1 MEQWSLAGSAILSR
15 IIPVLQHSNT
25 PVLQHSA
32 GVLLAHCLLIT
43 LVFAFRPM
51 FGF

>member
-1 MEQWSLAGSAILSR
+1 MEQWSLAGSAIVNR
-15 IIPVLQHSNT
+15 IIPVLQHSIT
-25 PVLQHSA
+25 PPLRLRS
-32 GVLLAHCLLIT
+32 ITDYFRSRST

>member
-1 MEQWSLAGSAILSR
+1 MEQWSLAGSAIVSR
-15 IIPVLQHSNT
+15 IIPVLQHSIT
-25 PVLQHSA
+25 PPLRLVSTTDYFRSRSA
-32 GVLLAHCLLIT
+32 